1 MSNPQVE
8 VYHSQGDDVASPCF
22 GSIMDS
28 AVSVVEEENMRVTIA
43 QMHKQEIQ
51 NLKQNIQVHR
61 KTLLESNPIVYV
73 ADVSNTN
80 KASIVE
86 NQKQFKYKLSMVDR

>member
-1 MSNPQVE
+1 
-8 VYHSQGDDVASPCF
+8 
-22 GSIMDS
+22 MDS
-28 AVSVVEEENMRVTIA
+28 AVCVVEEENMRVTIA

-73 ADVSNTN
+73 ADLSNTN
-80 KASIVE
+80 KTSIIE
-86 NQKQFKYKLSMVDR
+86 NQK